1 MIKKTFSLS
10 AALLF
15 TLLFSVTCFAAD
27 SPTGAVIP
35 TTQAPTT
42 VAPTTK
48 ATEKPTKKSSKKNNK
63 KNKNSN
69 KNGNG
74 GSDNNNSGNKGSG
87 SGSNNNNSNNYIGRN
102 TSQTSPKTGY
112 ALTGAFIAIISSAG
126 VALISK
132 KKMEAEE

>member
-27 SPTGAVIP
+27 SPTGTVIP

-48 ATEKPTKKSSKKNNK
+48 TTETTTTKKSNKKNNK
-63 KNKNSN
+63 KNQ
-69 KNGNG
+69 NGDG

-87 SGSNNNNSNNYIGRN
+87 SGNNYIGRN

>member
-27 SPTGAVIP
+27 SPTGTVIP

-48 ATEKPTKKSSKKNNK
+48 TTETTTTKKSNKKNNK
-63 KNKNSN
+63 KNQ
-69 KNGNG
+69 NGDG
-74 GSDNNNSGNKGSG
+74 GSDNNNSGNEGSG
-87 SGSNNNNSNNYIGRN
+87 SGNNYIGRN

>member
-1 MIKKTFSLS
+1 MS
-10 AALLF
+10 AAFIL

-27 SPTGAVIP
+27 SPTGTVIP

-48 ATEKPTKKSSKKNNK
+48 ATEKTTKKSNKKNNK
-63 KNKNSN
+63 KNQNSN

-74 GSDNNNSGNKGSG
+74 GSDNNNSGNNRNG
-87 SGSNNNNSNNYIGRN
+87 NNYIGRN

-112 ALTGAFIAIISSAG
+112 TLTGAFVAIISSAG
-126 VALISK
+126 IALISK
-132 KKMEAEE
+132 KKMEAGE

>member
-27 SPTGAVIP
+27 SPTGTVIP

-48 ATEKPTKKSSKKNNK
+48 ATEKTTKKSNKKNNK
-63 KNKNSN
+63 KNQNSN
-69 KNGNG
+69 KNDNG
-74 GSDNNNSGNKGSG
+74 GSDNNNSENNRNGSG
-87 SGSNNNNSNNYIGRN
+87 SGSNSNNYIGRN